1 MKRSLLIFVSVVALL
16 FAGIGLVKNRG
27 TDRTTSAIGDDS
39 ERRQKVE
46 QFWDLYGR
54 ATSYRT
60 GGKPEL
66 AAREYELAL
75 EIDGDHA
82 NSLYYLGNMYFALAR
97 FGGADSMWH
106 RLVEINPHSAR
117 AHSRLGDLFLCLDHG
132 LLDIDR
138 AGAEFSRAHE
148 INKAETGPLIKLG
161 QVALLRNDL
170 DSALYLFS
178 TVASTN
184 AASFEAQFFKGY
196 IAWRR
201 GDLPAAAASFLT
213 AVRATTLQK
222 PTPDVSR
229 EGDTKFGGTPLLAD
243 QRACKTLEGSVDV
256 TFRGDSAKISRVA
269 ARRYRSLD
277 SLIAAAVR
285 EGSL

>member
-46 QFWDLYGR
+46 RFWDLYRR
-54 ATSYRT
+54 ATGYRT
-60 GGKPEL
+60 EGKPEL
-66 AAREYELAL
+66 AAREYELTL
-75 EIDGDHA
+75 EVDPKHA
-82 NSLYYLGNMYFALAR
+82 NSLYYIGNMYFALGR
-97 FGGADSMWH
+97 FGGADSVWH
-106 RLVEINPHSAR
+106 RLVEINPNSVR

-170 DSALYLFS
+170 DSALYFFS
-178 TVASTN
+178 TVVDANS
-184 AASFEAQFFKGY
+184 ASFEAQFFKGY
-196 IAWRR
+196 VAWKR
-201 GDLPAAAASFLT
+201 GDWPAAVASFL
-213 AVRATTLQK
+213 ASVQAPTLQK
-222 PTPDVSR
+222 PATDVSR
-229 EGDTKFGGTPLLAD
+229 EGDTKFGGAPLLSN
-243 QRACKTLEGSVDV
+243 QQACSTLEASVDV
-256 TFRGDSAKISRVA
+256 TFQGDSANISREA
-269 ARRYRSLD
+269 GRRYRSLD
-277 SLIAAAVR
+277 SLITAALRKGA
-285 EGSL
+285 L